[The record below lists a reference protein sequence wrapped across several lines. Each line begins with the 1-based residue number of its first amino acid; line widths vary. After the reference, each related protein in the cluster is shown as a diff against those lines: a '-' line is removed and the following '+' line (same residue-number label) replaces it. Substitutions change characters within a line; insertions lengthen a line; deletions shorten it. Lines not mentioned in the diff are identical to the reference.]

1 MVEIVT
7 YESKYARAFKTLNY
21 AWIKE
26 FFAIEEFDKAILEDP
41 EGQIIEKGGEILV
54 ALLNG
59 NPVGVCAL
67 IKANDE
73 LFELG
78 KMAVSEEA
86 RGKQIGWQLGVGI
99 VEKAKEFGAKKLF
112 LETNSKLGP
121 AIGLYQ
127 KLGFKNSCDEKS
139 VYDRCNIKMEMDL

>member
-7 YESKYARAFKTLNY
+7 YRPKYAEAFRSLNY
-21 AWIKE
+21 AWI
-26 FFAIEEFDKAILEDP
+26 EEFDKIILEDP

-54 ALLNG
+54 ALLDE

-73 LFELG
+73 LFELA
-78 KMAVSEEA
+78 KMAVSNEV
-86 RGKQIGWQLGVGI
+86 RGKKIGWKLGVGI

-127 KLGFKNSCDEKS
+127 KLGFKNSCDDEA
-139 VYDRCNIKMEMDL
+139 VYDRCNIKMELEL